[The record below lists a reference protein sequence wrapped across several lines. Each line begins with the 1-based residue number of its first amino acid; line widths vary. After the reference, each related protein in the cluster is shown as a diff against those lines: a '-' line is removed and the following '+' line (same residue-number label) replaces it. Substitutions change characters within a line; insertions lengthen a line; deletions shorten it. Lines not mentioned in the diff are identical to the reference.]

1 MSQVREIVCLICP
14 NSCVM
19 KVYLDGERILK
30 IEGNMCPRG
39 EEYAKQEVTE
49 PKRIVISVV
58 KVNGGEIPTVSV
70 KTKKP
75 VPKRCIS
82 KIMKILSRIKV
93 DAPVSMGQI
102 IVEDVCGTDIIA
114 TRDVKRRSTLKLNR
128 KDYL

>member
-1 MSQVREIVCLICP
+1 
-14 NSCVM
+14 M

-114 TRDVKRRSTLKLNR
+114 TRDVKRRSTLNLNR
-128 KDYL
+128 KDYS